1 MNQITPIVYD
11 RGRRHRPALEADWGK
26 TLVRWQ
32 ASGLP
37 VQTYCRRHRLSQAR
51 FYYWRKELA
60 QRQEEQPQPA
70 HRAMA
75 AAAFVP
81 VRLAEATAGR
91 MEIVLLSG
99 HRVRLRGPVDGTALA
114 QIVATLEGKSPIPE
128 PGRRQ
133 PC

>member
-1 MNQITPIVYD
+1 M
-11 RGRRHRPALEADWGK
+11 EADWRN
-26 TLVRWQ
+26 TLARWE

-60 QRQEEQPQPA
+60 QRPEEQAEPA

-91 MEIVLLSG
+91 MEIVLPSG
-99 HRVRLRGPVDGTALA
+99 HRIRLRGPVDGMALA
-114 QIVATLEGKSPIPE
+114 QIVATLEGKSPLPE